1 MGQAIQI
8 GVVLE
13 AKQLYSLYLMY
24 LIEIIKWRITKQF
37 LDCLH
42 GFATPEWK
50 QDETGWVSLKFT
62 LLQNVITGGLLV
74 SKYLPLQHVPEFTPL
89 LLPYESQYL
98 FIWGQDNLIFQSKL
112 AFEKDA
118 LETNFLWCLI
128 AAEERTI
135 CVSI

>member
-1 MGQAIQI
+1 MSKIRLRPCFVATAMGQAIQI

-50 QDETGWVSLKFT
+50 QDETG
-62 LLQNVITGGLLV
+62 
-74 SKYLPLQHVPEFTPL
+74 
-89 LLPYESQYL
+89 
-98 FIWGQDNLIFQSKL
+98 
-112 AFEKDA
+112 
-118 LETNFLWCLI
+118 
-128 AAEERTI
+128 
-135 CVSI
+135 